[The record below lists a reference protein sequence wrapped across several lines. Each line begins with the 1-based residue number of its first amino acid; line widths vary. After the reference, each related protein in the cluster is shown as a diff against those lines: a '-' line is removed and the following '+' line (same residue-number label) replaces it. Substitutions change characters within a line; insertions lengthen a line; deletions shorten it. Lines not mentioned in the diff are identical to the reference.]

1 MKVHRLLG
9 VNIDHIATLRN
20 LRGCG
25 YPDPLQ
31 ALFIAEQAGADSI
44 TVHLREDRRHITD
57 QDVIRIRDAV
67 QTRLNLEI
75 AATEEMIAIAC
86 TLKPHH
92 CCLVPERR
100 QEQTTEC
107 GLDVIRHREAI
118 TSAVKRLS
126 AAGIQVALFIDPDQ
140 HQVEA
145 AVATGAAAIELHT
158 GAYAS
163 SSLAT
168 RPLALALLA
177 QVADYA
183 VGRGLQVNAGHGL
196 HYHNVQPIAALAT
209 LQELNIGHAIVARA
223 VMQGLASAVAEMKRL
238 IREAP
243 AL

>member
-1 MKVHRLLG
+1 MHRLLG

-20 LRGCG
+20 LRGGG

-57 QDVIRIRDAV
+57 QDLIRLRDAV
-67 QTRLNLEI
+67 QTRLNLEM
-75 AATEEMIAIAC
+75 ATTEEMIAIAC
-86 TLKPHH
+86 TLKPHQ

-107 GLDVIRHREAI
+107 GLDVIRYREAI

-140 HQVEA
+140 RQVEA
-145 AVATGAAAIELHT
+145 AVATGASAIELHT

-177 QVADYA
+177 QMADYA
-183 VGRGLQVNAGHGL
+183 VGRGLRVNAGHGL

-238 IREAP
+238 ICEAP
-243 AL
+243 DR

>member
-1 MKVHRLLG
+1 MHRLLG

-20 LRGCG
+20 LRGGG

-57 QDVIRIRDAV
+57 QDLIRLRDAV
-67 QTRLNLEI
+67 QTRLNLEM

-86 TLKPHH
+86 TLKPHQ

-107 GLDVIRHREAI
+107 GLDVIRYQEAI

-126 AAGIQVALFIDPDQ
+126 AANIQVALFIDPEQ
-140 HQVEA
+140 RQVEA
-145 AVATGAAAIELHT
+145 AVATGASAIELHT
-158 GAYAS
+158 GVYAS

-168 RPLALALLA
+168 RPLALTALA
-177 QVADYA
+177 QMADYA
-183 VGRGLQVNAGHGL
+183 VGRGLRVNAGHGL

-243 AL
+243 DR